1 MPMINKI
8 QYGMVG
14 GGEGAFIGEIHRMA
28 ARLDNHFELV
38 AGAFS
43 AEAER
48 SKRSG
53 TTLGLSEDR
62 CYADYQEMVSKELAR
77 EQPIEAV
84 VIVTPNHLH
93 LPIAEVFLKAG
104 IHVICDKPLS
114 ANCLLY
120 TSPSPRDLSTSRMP
134 SSA

>member
-53 TTLGLSEDR
+53 TTLGLLEDR
-62 CYADYQEMVSKELAR
+62 CYADYQEMVPK
-77 EQPIEAV
+77 
-84 VIVTPNHLH
+84 N
-93 LPIAEVFLKAG
+93 LPVSNPLKQW
-104 IHVICDKPLS
+104 
-114 ANCLLY
+114 
-120 TSPSPRDLSTSRMP
+120 
-134 SSA
+134 

>member
-53 TTLGLSEDR
+53 TTFGLSKILG
-62 CYADYQEMVSKELAR
+62 SINN
-77 EQPIEAV
+77 PISGFA
-84 VIVTPNHLH
+84 L
-93 LPIAEVFLKAG
+93 AG
-104 IHVICDKPLS
+104 ISFL
-114 ANCLLY
+114 NCGY
-120 TSPSPRDLSTSRMP
+120 KDWS
-134 SSA
+134 

>member
-43 AEAER
+43 AEADR
-48 SKRSG
+48 S
-53 TTLGLSEDR
+53 
-62 CYADYQEMVSKELAR
+62 
-77 EQPIEAV
+77 
-84 VIVTPNHLH
+84 
-93 LPIAEVFLKAG
+93 
-104 IHVICDKPLS
+104 
-114 ANCLLY
+114 
-120 TSPSPRDLSTSRMP
+120 
-134 SSA
+134 